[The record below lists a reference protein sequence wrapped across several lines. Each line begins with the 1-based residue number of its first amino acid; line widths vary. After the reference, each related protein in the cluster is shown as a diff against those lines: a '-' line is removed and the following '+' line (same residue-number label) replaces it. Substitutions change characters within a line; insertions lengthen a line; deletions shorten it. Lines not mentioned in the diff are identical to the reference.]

1 MKQSDR
7 RAAARTPGQLLQRAL
22 KAGTGT
28 TENVDVCE
36 SVDAQ
41 ETAPTAPCST
51 SFLPSSKSL
60 SGPQH
65 SVASFPSLERRALVF
80 PPTIVLV
87 ESAWADSVTIL

>member
-28 TENVDVCE
+28 TENVDVCVCE
-36 SVDAQ
+36 SVQ
-41 ETAPTAPCST
+41 MCKRQLLQPPSST

-60 SGPQH
+60 TGPQH
-65 SVASFPSLERRALVF
+65 SVASFPSLERSALVF
-80 PPTIVLV
+80 SPRIVLV
-87 ESAWADSVTIL
+87 KSA